1 MSFRSLSSAV
11 LLVLFAAACQSTPSA
26 PCADTQAI
34 VEAVA
39 KDYPAVTRLTVH
51 TTPPNGSES
60 IAIASTLAE
69 KLGKPSDPEDLKAIK
84 KGMTVVIENTNELD
98 VTVPICQKEGK
109 FTAAAGVTFKTEKG
123 TDKRQLTELAQAI
136 AKVLEDKMA
145 APKK

>member
-1 MSFRSLSSAV
+1 MSFRSLSAAA
-11 LLVLFAAACQSTPSA
+11 LLVLFTSACQSTPTA

-39 KDYPAVTRLTVH
+39 KEYPAVTRLTVH
-51 TTPPNGSES
+51 TTPPNGGES
-60 IAIASTLAE
+60 IAIASTLPE

-84 KGMTVVIENTNELD
+84 KGETVVIENTNELD

-109 FTAAAGVTFKTEKG
+109 FTAAAGVTFKTERG
-123 TDKRQLTELAQAI
+123 TDKKQLTELAQAI
-136 AKVLEDKMA
+136 AKVLEDRMK